1 MENETQQFFQLK
13 MSSDPKNAVHRYL
26 RDQNRPYS
34 TNDILLNLHKEHGK
48 TAIQK
53 AIDTLVVE
61 GKVIEK
67 VESSFQHISIQISTS
82 RNPSIVLSSERR
94 GPTPEKSLQ
103 FCSYHDSRGP
113 QKIFFFKW

>member
-1 MENETQQFFQLK
+1 
-13 MSSDPKNAVHRYL
+13 MSGDPKNAVYRYL

-67 VESSFQHISIQISTS
+67 VEIIINYFSI
-82 RNPSIVLSSERR
+82 
-94 GPTPEKSLQ
+94 
-103 FCSYHDSRGP
+103 
-113 QKIFFFKW
+113 